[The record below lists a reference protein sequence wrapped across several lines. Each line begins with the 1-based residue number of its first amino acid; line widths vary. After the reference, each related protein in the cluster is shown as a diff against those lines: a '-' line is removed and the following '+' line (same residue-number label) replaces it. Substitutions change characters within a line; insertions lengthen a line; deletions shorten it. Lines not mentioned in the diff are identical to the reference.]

1 MAYTECK
8 VWKRNTF
15 SGSEVSQGLFSLMVT
30 WIGSISQSLSLC
42 FRGSSL
48 KLNTYT
54 QWSVIRQKPGTGLVL
69 GWFQGELSMTPGSGY
84 PVNRCPPSEA
94 GVNQLPRVL
103 EHLLPFV
110 YGIKDF
116 LPGAQLQVDI
126 LKVLVRAKHQSF

>member
-1 MAYTECK
+1 M
-8 VWKRNTF
+8 
-15 SGSEVSQGLFSLMVT
+15 
-30 WIGSISQSLSLC
+30 QSLEEKHI
-42 FRGSSL
+42 FRLRGLPRSFLIDGYLDREYLPESESESESSL

-69 GWFQGELSMTPGSGY
+69 GWFQGELSMIPGSGY